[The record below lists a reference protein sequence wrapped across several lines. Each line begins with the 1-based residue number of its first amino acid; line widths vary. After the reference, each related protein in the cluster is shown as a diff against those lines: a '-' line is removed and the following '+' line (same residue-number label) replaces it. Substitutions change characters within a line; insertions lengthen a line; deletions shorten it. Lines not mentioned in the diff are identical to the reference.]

1 VRRVRAR
8 SDFRATFTII
18 VDASIRFME
27 LTIESKLPLNDGR
40 LIPQLGLGVWQTR
53 AGAACEAAVLA
64 ALEAGYR
71 HIDTAAM
78 YGNEQSVG
86 AAIKMSGIPREN
98 IFVTT
103 KLWNSDHG
111 NPERALD
118 ASLRKLKFDYVD
130 LYLIHYPV
138 RERRR
143 SWRALEALRAAGK
156 ARSIGVSNFTI
167 RHLSELLAETNTVP
181 AVNQVEFHP
190 YLYQRDLLD
199 FCAAKGIVLE
209 AYSPLT
215 KGARLKDPKLVAVAK
230 KYSKAGAQPLASSSR
245 LPLADAL
252 SRRSETKSTAQIL
265 IRWAL
270 QHGLAVIPK
279 SANRKRIFENAEVF
293 DFEISSEDMQFLD
306 RFHENLRTCWDPTHA
321 P

>member
-1 VRRVRAR
+1 
-8 SDFRATFTII
+8 
-18 VDASIRFME
+18 ME
-27 LTIESKLPLNDGR
+27 LTIDTKLTLNDGH
-40 LIPQLGLGVWQTR
+40 LMPQLGLGVWQTR
-53 AGAACEAAVLA
+53 AGASCEAAVLA

-78 YGNEQSVG
+78 YGNEESVG
-86 AAIKMSGIPREN
+86 AAIRMSGIAREK

-118 ASLRKLKFDYVD
+118 TSLRKLKFDYVD

-138 RERRR
+138 RERRQ
-143 SWRALEALRAAGK
+143 SWRVLEKVRADGK
-156 ARSIGVSNFTI
+156 ARSIGISNFTI
-167 RHLSELLAETNTVP
+167 RHLKELLAETETVP

-190 YLYQRDLLD
+190 YLYQQDLTA
-199 FCAAKGIVLE
+199 FCVAKGIVIE

-215 KGARLKDPKLVAVAK
+215 HRERLNDPKLVAVAK
-230 KYSKAGAQPLASSSR
+230 RYSSAGPQRADRWSQ
-245 LPLADAL
+245 LPLADRL
-252 SRRSETKSTAQIL
+252 SRRAAGKSTAQIL

-270 QHGLAVIPK
+270 QHGLVVIPK
-279 SANRKRIFENAEVF
+279 SSNRRRILENADVF
-293 DFEISSEDMQFLD
+293 DFEISPDDMQLLD
-306 RFHENLRTCWDPTHA
+306 SFDENLRTCWDPTNA

>member
-1 VRRVRAR
+1 
-8 SDFRATFTII
+8 
-18 VDASIRFME
+18 ME
-27 LTIESKLPLNDGR
+27 LTIETKIKLNDGH
-40 LIPQLGLGVWQTR
+40 LMPQLGLGVWQTR
-53 AGAACEAAVLA
+53 AGATCEAAVLA

-78 YGNEQSVG
+78 YGNEPSVG
-86 AAIKMSGIPREN
+86 TAIGMSGIPREN

-118 ASLRKLKFDYVD
+118 TSLRKLKLDYVD

-138 RERRR
+138 RERRQ
-143 SWRALEALRAAGK
+143 SWRALETLRAQGK

-167 RHLSELLAETNTVP
+167 RHLTELLAATNTVP

-199 FCAAKGIVLE
+199 FCDAKSIVLE

-215 KGARLKDPKLVAVAK
+215 KGVRLSDPKLVAIAK
-230 KYSKAGAQPLASSSR
+230 KYSRAGPQPAPSRSR
-245 LPLADAL
+245 LPLVDRL
-252 SRRSETKSTAQIL
+252 RRSESKSTAQIL

-279 SANRKRIFENAEVF
+279 SANRRRIFEDADVF
-293 DFEISSEDMQFLD
+293 DFDITVEDMRILD
-306 RFHENLRTCWDPTHA
+306 RFNENLRTCWDPTNA

>member
-1 VRRVRAR
+1 
-8 SDFRATFTII
+8 
-18 VDASIRFME
+18 ME
-27 LTIESKLPLNDGR
+27 LTIETKLALNDGHV
-40 LIPQLGLGVWQTR
+40 IPQLGLGVWQTR
-53 AGAACEAAVLA
+53 GATCEAAVLG

-78 YGNEQSVG
+78 YGNEENVG
-86 AAIKMSGIPREN
+86 AAIRTSGIPREN

-118 ASLRKLKFDYVD
+118 TSLRKLKFEYVD

-138 RERRR
+138 RERRK
-143 SWRALEALRAAGK
+143 SWRALEVLQAKGK

-167 RHLSELLAETNTVP
+167 RHLTELLAETKTVP
-181 AVNQVEFHP
+181 AVNQVELHP
-190 YLYQRDLLD
+190 YLYQRDLVD
-199 FCAAKGIVLE
+199 FCAAKGIVIE

-215 KGARLKDPKLVAVAK
+215 QGERLNDPKLAAIAK
-230 KYSKAGAQPLASSSR
+230 KYSAAGPKPAASRSRFPLVET
-245 LPLADAL
+245 L

-270 QHGLAVIPK
+270 QHGWAVIPK
-279 SANRKRIFENAEVF
+279 SANRRRILENGDVF
-293 DFEISSEDMQFLD
+293 DFKITEEDMQLLD
-306 RFHENLRTCWDPTHA
+306 RFNENLRTCWDPTNA

>member
-1 VRRVRAR
+1 
-8 SDFRATFTII
+8 
-18 VDASIRFME
+18 ME
-27 LTIESKLPLNDGR
+27 LTVETKLTLNDGH

-53 AGAACEAAVLA
+53 AGATCEAAVLA

-78 YGNEQSVG
+78 YGNEESVG
-86 AAIKMSGIPREN
+86 AAIRMSGIPREN

-111 NPERALD
+111 NPARALD
-118 ASLRKLKFDYVD
+118 TSLRKLKLDYVD
-130 LYLIHYPV
+130 LYLVHYPV
-138 RERRR
+138 RERRQ
-143 SWRALEALRAAGK
+143 SWLALEALRAEGK

-167 RHLSELLAETNTVP
+167 RHLRELLAETKTVP

-199 FCAAKGIVLE
+199 FCAGEGIVVE

-215 KGARLKDPKLVAVAK
+215 KGARLNDPKLVAVAK
-230 KYSKAGAQPLASSSR
+230 KYSQTGSQPAHSSSR
-245 LPLADAL
+245 LPLLDRL
-252 SRRSETKSTAQIL
+252 SRRSEAKSTAQIL

-270 QHGLAVIPK
+270 QHGLVVIPK
-279 SANRKRIFENAEVF
+279 SANRRRIFEDADIF
-293 DFEISSEDMQFLD
+293 DFEITAEDMELLD
-306 RFHENLRTCWDPTHA
+306 RFNETLRTCWDPTNA

>member
-1 VRRVRAR
+1 
-8 SDFRATFTII
+8 
-18 VDASIRFME
+18 MK
-27 LTIESKLPLNDGR
+27 LTIETKIKLNDGQ
-40 LIPQLGLGVWQTR
+40 LIPQLGLGVWQIR

-71 HIDTAAM
+71 HLDTASM
-78 YGNEQSVG
+78 YGNEESVG
-86 AAIKMSGIPREN
+86 AAIRMSGIARED

-118 ASLRKLKFDYVD
+118 TSLRKLQLDYVD

-138 RERRR
+138 RERRQ
-143 SWRALEALRAAGK
+143 SWRALEGLRAEGK

-167 RHLSELLAETNTVP
+167 KHLAELLAETKAVP

-190 YLYQRDLLD
+190 YLYQRELLE
-199 FCAAKGIVLE
+199 FCVAKGIIIE

-215 KGARLKDPKLVAVAK
+215 HGERLNDRKLLAVAK
-230 KYSKAGAQPLASSSR
+230 RYSATGRAGA
-245 LPLADAL
+245 
-252 SRRSETKSTAQIL
+252 KSAAQIL

-270 QHGLAVIPK
+270 QHGLVVIPK
-279 SANRKRIFENAEVF
+279 SANRQRILEDANVF
-293 DFEISSEDMQFLD
+293 DFEIAAEDMQLLNNFNED
-306 RFHENLRTCWDPTHA
+306 LRTCWDPTHA

>member
-1 VRRVRAR
+1 MKPA
-8 SDFRATFTII
+8 
-18 VDASIRFME
+18 
-27 LTIESKLPLNDGR
+27 LTIESKVSLDDGR

-53 AGAACEAAVLA
+53 AGATCEAAVLA

-71 HIDTAAM
+71 HIDTASM
-78 YGNEQSVG
+78 YGNEESVG
-86 AAIKMSGIPREN
+86 AAIRKSGIPREQ

-111 NPERALD
+111 NPERALET
-118 ASLRKLKFDYVD
+118 SLHKLKMDYVD

-138 RERRR
+138 RQRIQ
-143 SWRALEALRAAGK
+143 SWHALELLRERGK

-167 RHLSELLAETNTVP
+167 KHLTELLRETKCIP

-190 YLYQRDLLD
+190 YLYQRDLLE
-199 FCAAKGIVLE
+199 FCRRSGIVLE

-215 KGARLKDPKLVAVAK
+215 KGERLKDRKLVAIAN
-230 KYSKAGAQPLASSSR
+230 KYSTSPREGANSQSR
-245 LPLADAL
+245 PSILGKF
-252 SRRSETKSTAQIL
+252 SRHSNSKSPAQIL

-270 QHGLAVIPK
+270 QHGLVVIPK
-279 SANRKRIFENAEVF
+279 SANPKRILENADVF
-293 DFEISSEDMQFLD
+293 DFEISRADMELLDGFNED
-306 RFHENLRTCWDPTHA
+306 LRTCWDPTHA

>member
-1 VRRVRAR
+1 
-8 SDFRATFTII
+8 
-18 VDASIRFME
+18 ME
-27 LTIESKLPLNDGR
+27 LTIETKLALNDGQK
-40 LIPQLGLGVWQTR
+40 IPQLGLGVWQTR
-53 AGAACEAAVLA
+53 AGATCEAAVLA

-78 YGNEQSVG
+78 YGNEESVG
-86 AAIKMSGIPREN
+86 AAIRMSGIPREN

-111 NPERALD
+111 NPARALET
-118 ASLRKLKFDYVD
+118 SLRKLKLDYVD

-138 RERRR
+138 RERRE
-143 SWRALEALRAAGK
+143 SWRALEALRAEGK

-167 RHLSELLAETNTVP
+167 RHLTELLAETKIVP

-199 FCAAKGIVLE
+199 FCAGEGIVIE

-215 KGARLKDPKLVAVAK
+215 KGVRLKDPKLVAVAR
-230 KYSKAGAQPLASSSR
+230 KYSKVEPQQATPWSR
-245 LPLADAL
+245 LPLLDRL
-252 SRRSETKSTAQIL
+252 SRVSETKSPAQIL

-270 QHGLAVIPK
+270 QHGLVVIPK
-279 SANRKRIFENAEVF
+279 SANRRRILEDADIF
-293 DFEISSEDMQFLD
+293 DFEISAEAMEILD
-306 RFHENLRTCWDPTHA
+306 RFNENLRTCWDPTNA

>member
-1 VRRVRAR
+1 
-8 SDFRATFTII
+8 
-18 VDASIRFME
+18 
-27 LTIESKLPLNDGR
+27 
-40 LIPQLGLGVWQTR
+40 LIPQLGLGVWQAR
-53 AGAACEAAVLA
+53 AGATCEAAVLA

-71 HIDTAAM
+71 LIDTAAM
-78 YGNEQSVG
+78 YGNEESVG
-86 AAIKMSGIPREN
+86 AAIRTSGIPREK

-118 ASLRKLKFDYVD
+118 KSLSRLKLNYVD

-138 RERRR
+138 RERRQ
-143 SWRALEALRAAGK
+143 SWHALEALQAQGK

-167 RHLSELLAETNTVP
+167 RHLTELLAQTRTVP

-199 FCAAKGIVLE
+199 FCANKGVVVE

-215 KGARLKDPKLVAVAK
+215 KGVRLNDPKLVAIAR
-230 KYSKAGAQPLASSSR
+230 KYSTGEPQPAPFRSR
-245 LPLADAL
+245 LPLWD
-252 SRRSETKSTAQIL
+252 RGITPSETKSTAQIL

-270 QHGLAVIPK
+270 QHGLVVIPK
-279 SANRKRIFENAEVF
+279 SASRRRIFENADVF
-293 DFEISSEDMQFLD
+293 NFEITAEDMQLLD
-306 RFHENLRTCWDPTHA
+306 RLDENLRTCWDPTKA